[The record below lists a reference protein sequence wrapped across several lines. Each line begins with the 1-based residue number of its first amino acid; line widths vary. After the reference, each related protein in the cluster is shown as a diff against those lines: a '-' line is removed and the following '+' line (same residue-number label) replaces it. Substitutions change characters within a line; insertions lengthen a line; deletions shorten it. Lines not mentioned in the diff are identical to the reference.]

1 MLTCSTLRGMNT
13 MNEMLARCVVGVT
26 TACLLPTQLLKCL
39 LLIRYPFTTVTLLH
53 TCCNGNR
60 RHVIISTNATAERL
74 FPCVP
79 DVEHP
84 SFFRILD
91 KLASLNNQLL
101 QLNSSNTTNPSSS
114 SVGPASAVFKGLK
127 RLVLLE
133 RVAAHVVAL
142 FLLKPRRGGSYDLAE
157 HPEQLM
163 Y

>member
-1 MLTCSTLRGMNT
+1 M
-13 MNEMLARCVVGVT
+13 
-26 TACLLPTQLLKCL
+26 
-39 LLIRYPFTTVTLLH
+39 
-53 TCCNGNR
+53 
-60 RHVIISTNATAERL
+60 STNATAERL

-84 SFFRILD
+84 SFFPTLD

-101 QLNSSNTTNPSSS
+101 QLSSTNSTNPSSS
-114 SVGPASAVFKGLK
+114 SSSSSVRPASAVFKGLK

-142 FLLKPRRGGSYDLAE
+142 FLMEPKKGGSYDLAE